1 MTRRI
6 SGCYAWTLAEELWDK
21 MSEVDRFY
29 EIRSLRYSDD
39 ILTGY
44 SKTKWH
50 DLKNNHKKMI
60 LGEIRDQ
67 LQYFSNRKYGTK
79 EKAINRR
86 LMTCPT
92 SGHYKILK
100 EEILKKEMKAK

>member
-6 SGCYAWTLAEELWDK
+6 TGCYAWTLAEEMWDK
-21 MSEVDRFY
+21 MSETDRFQ
-29 EIRSLRYSDD
+29 EIVSLGYSDD
-39 ILTGY
+39 ILIGY

-50 DLKNNHKKMI
+50 DLKSCNKKVI

-67 LQYFSNRKYGTK
+67 LQHFSNRKYGVV

-92 SGHYKILK
+92 SGHYKTLK
-100 EEILKKEMKAK
+100 EEILKKEMEA